1 MKKQDKSRVSLRVIL
16 TGMVMLSLILVG
28 SAATLIGVFNL
39 RRGMEEEVETG
50 VAAACKSYAMVL
62 EYTRGSDTSLDELES
77 DMNEKTGY
85 DYTYFEG
92 DTRAR
97 SSIEGVVGTKA
108 GDAINEAVLKNKE
121 SYQAQN
127 VVINGEKYYVAY
139 EPLVDDE
146 GDVYGMAFVGKKK
159 IQITTYINNR
169 IKLMVT
175 VAGVF
180 VILGTVIAV
189 FYVMQIIKAIQ
200 ESVSAVRQMA
210 SGDLSISLSEKV
222 RKRPD
227 EIGEMSVAI
236 YDMAERVR
244 SVISN
249 ARDSSV
255 EVDNSAEYLYSTVQS
270 ISETAQNVTTSVSQV
285 ASGATSQAESLQ
297 NAVEGINDINDA
309 IQLISDNTHQMQE
322 LADSMQQNSTASQDK
337 LNELRN
343 STRESIE
350 AIEVIVDMIGNT
362 NTAVNTISEAVS
374 FIDDIA
380 AQTNL
385 LSLNA
390 SIEAAR
396 AGEAGKGFAVVA
408 EEIRQLADQ
417 SADAANN
424 IQEAMKGLSAD
435 SSKTMHEAGIVQE
448 AINNQR
454 STIHRTIEQV
464 DVLIDDIDKSVEL
477 TKDIVNSVNK
487 SEAACSTISDT
498 VTSLSAISEENAA
511 SSESTRLSMEDLNG
525 TMEDLSTKAS
535 GLNDIAKEL
544 DEEMSFFQ

>member
-108 GDAINEAVLKNKE
+108 GDAIIEAVLKNKE

-435 SSKTMHEAGIVQE
+435 SNKTMHEAGIVQE